1 MMATK
6 YAPFCEVNDVAHST
20 LTTQWCP
27 ECGSCSRPIYDTVKN
42 EVTAL
47 HTASSRAVTTL
58 KSISTP
64 STRLSV
70 REGTVDR
77 PIALNDSPGPVRT
90 GVLVPISQTQPLSKI
105 QLAPGA
111 REAEHAHMMNE
122 VAIAK
127 RKSVSARN
135 SRTSKTNRLLSSLKE
150 IHSTLLKIDLK
161 ILIVHYFLYTGSDTP
176 ISIEAEKKRKC
187 ASFYE

>member
-1 MMATK
+1 MATK
-6 YAPFCEVNDVAHST
+6 YSPFCEVNGVAHST

-27 ECGSCSRPIYDTVKN
+27 ECGSRSKPTYDTVKN
-42 EVTAL
+42 EIAAP
-47 HTASSRAVTTL
+47 HTASSRAFTTL
-58 KSISTP
+58 TSTP
-64 STRLSV
+64 TPSRRLSV

-77 PIALNDSPGPVRT
+77 PIALEDSPGPVRA

-127 RKSVSARN
+127 RKSISARGN
-135 SRTSKTNRLLSSLKE
+135 RTSKPNRLLSSLKE
-150 IHSTLLKIDLK
+150 IHGTLLKIDLK
-161 ILIVHYFLYTGSDTP
+161 ILIVHYFLYIGSDTP
-176 ISIEAEKKRKC
+176 VFIEAEKKRQC
-187 ASFYE
+187 TYFYE